1 MIQLRWAG
9 REGKG
14 RVDVERFATRAE
26 EATKHMRLYI
36 GVTDDDWFHFL
47 QTRQPDEV
55 NFWRP
60 SGSSNFKA
68 VSPGEPFL
76 FKLHSPN
83 DYIVGGGFFTRYSV
97 LPLSLAWLAF
107 GEKNGAASESTCL
120 ARIRHYRK
128 GGAIAPDPEIGCVIL
143 ERPFFFPRTDWI
155 PVASVWSKNIVQGS
169 GKFSEEVKSALWREV
184 EQRLQATPVPPDV
197 GQLPEGPHGYWSPGF
212 HRLGQGAFRV
222 AVTDAYGRRCAV
234 TQEHT
239 LPVLE
244 AAHIRP
250 FSEGGPHDV
259 RNGLLLRADL
269 HILFDRGYVTVDE
282 QNRFVVSR
290 RLEVE
295 WHNGRD
301 YYARHGSPIILPHA
315 PAERPSQEFL
325 EWHRDNKFIA

>member
-1 MIQLRWAG
+1 
-9 REGKG
+9 
-14 RVDVERFATRAE
+14 
-26 EATKHMRLYI
+26 MRLYV
-36 GVTDDDWFHFL
+36 GVTDDNWFHFL
-47 QTRQPDEV
+47 QARQADEV

-60 SGSSNFKA
+60 SGKEAFN
-68 VSPGEPFL
+68 VLSPGEPFL

-83 DYIVGGGFFTRYSV
+83 DYIVGGGFFARYSV

-107 GEKNGAASESTCL
+107 GAKNGAASEAECL
-120 ARIRHYRK
+120 ARIRHYRR
-128 GGAIAPDPEIGCVIL
+128 GSAFAPDPEIGCVIL
-143 ERPFFFPRTDWI
+143 ERPFFFPRSDWI
-155 PVASVWSKNIVQGS
+155 PIPSEWSPNIVQGS
-169 GKFSEEVKSALWREV
+169 GKFSEEVKLTLWRAV
-184 EQRLQATPVPPDV
+184 EQRLQAMPVPAEV
-197 GQLPEGPHGYWSPGF
+197 GSLIPEGPRGYWSLGF
-212 HRLGQGAFRV
+212 HRMGQGAFRV

-250 FSEGGPHDV
+250 YGEGGPHDV

-282 QNRFVVSR
+282 QERFVVSR

-301 YYARHGSPIILPHA
+301 YYARHGSRIVLPA
-315 PAERPSQEFL
+315 SAAERPSPEYL
-325 EWHRDNKFIA
+325 DWHRSNVFIA